1 MTHHSKLAEWL
12 GSELPKEY
20 RDYLHTVDG
29 RETLV
34 GDVLF
39 YDASSLIER
48 NETYEVKAYCPGHFT
63 VGDDGGGRA
72 VVIRIADGSVLLVD
86 HGAMTPDCMRQLS
99 LNFRDWLAAGC
110 PLPDED
116 QFSTENDRLSQLVL
130 VNAGTANSA
139 TIAKELRRALSI
151 SLSEALTLAR
161 GEKAIL
167 MDSNRYTLQQM
178 DKCRSNLAT
187 LGAVVTIT
195 RAS

>member
-1 MTHHSKLAEWL
+1 MTHHSKFAEWL
-12 GSELPKEY
+12 GAVLPKAYE
-20 RDYLHTVDG
+20 DYLHAIDG

-63 VGDDGGGRA
+63 IGDDGGGRA
-72 VVIRIADGSVLLVD
+72 VVIRIADGAVLLVD
-86 HGAMTPDCMRQLS
+86 HGAMTPECMTRLGD
-99 LNFRDWLAAGC
+99 NFRDWHAAGC
-110 PLPDED
+110 PLPNED
-116 QFSTENDRLSQLVL
+116 QLPNEKHRLSQLVL

-161 GEKAIL
+161 EEQTIV

-178 DKCRSNLAT
+178 DKCRSNLAN
-187 LGAVVTIT
+187 LGALVTIT
-195 RAS
+195 RES